1 MLQNPQQQ
9 NPHLFSPL
17 TIRSVTLRNRIMVS
31 PMCQYSSENGFV
43 NDWHLVHL
51 GAFATGGAAIV
62 MTEATAVEA
71 RGRISPADI
80 GIWQDDFIPGLQQIT
95 RFISDHGALPAIQL
109 AHAGRKAGTAVPWIG
124 GKTISAADGGWP
136 DAIIA
141 PSALAFNDGFATP
154 NAMTLEDCAE
164 VVQAFTQAAQRAV
177 AAGFAVIE
185 IHAAHG
191 YLLHQFLSS
200 AANHRSDAFGGDL
213 HGRAKLLLDITAA
226 VRHTIG
232 EAIPIFVRISATDWL
247 PPGEG
252 FDIEEAVK
260 VSGMLRKVGADA
272 IDVSSGGL
280 SPRQQIQDG
289 PGYQVPFAAKIRSQA
304 EIPVAAVGRIT
315 DPEQANEIITTG
327 QADIVAMA
335 RELLRNPHWPLLAAH
350 ELGQD
355 SAVWP
360 KQYLRAQITRKI

>member
-9 NPHLFSPL
+9 HPHLFSPF

-80 GIWQDDFIPGLQQIT
+80 GIWHDDFIPGLQQIT
-95 RFISDHGALPAIQL
+95 RFITEHGAAPAIQL
-109 AHAGRKAGTAVPWIG
+109 AHAGRKAGVASPWKG
-124 GKTISAADGGWP
+124 GKLASAAEGGWP
-136 DAIIA
+136 DAIIG
-141 PSALAFNDGFATP
+141 PSALAFHDGYATP
-154 NAMTLEDCAE
+154 NAMTAEDCAD
-164 VVQAFTQAAQRAV
+164 VIQAFVQAAQRAV
-177 AAGFAVIE
+177 AAGFTILE

-191 YLLHQFLSS
+191 YLLHQFLSP
-200 AANHRSDAFGGDL
+200 AANHRTDAFGGDL
-213 HGRAKLLLDITAA
+213 HGRAKLLLDTTAA
-226 VRHTIG
+226 VRSAVG
-232 EAIPIFVRISATDWL
+232 EDVPIFVRISATDWL
-247 PPGEG
+247 PTGEG
-252 FDIEEAVK
+252 FDIDEAVK
-260 VSGMLRKVGADA
+260 VSGMLRKVGADV

-289 PGYQVPFAAKIRSQA
+289 PGYQVPFASNIKQHA

-315 DPEQANEIITTG
+315 DPEQANEIITSG
-327 QADIVAMA
+327 KADFVAMA

-350 ELGQD
+350 ELGWD

-360 KQYLRAQITRKI
+360 NQYLRAKPTRIK